1 MFFRSLTTHTLT
13 NSHICSPVCA
23 LCCYALSHDK
33 NSKIERGKR
42 RWRQMNDGV
51 AIGASNQTAE
61 TILGYGLMASEH
73 IEQCRLCAKNSK
85 MNAKSTFT
93 ANGTKIASKNRNRSV
108 ILSHSLSLHIFSPAF
123 CLNDHTLTACSL
135 YQTWYYTLFRME
147 AKASILHKSIP

>member
-1 MFFRSLTTHTLT
+1 MDNGWTNQICMFFRSLTTHTLT

-108 ILSHSLSLHIFSPAF
+108 ILSHSLSLSHFTFFLLCFVWTI
-123 CLNDHTLTACSL
+123 TLWLLAHCTRHGITPSL
-135 YQTWYYTLFRME
+135 E
-147 AKASILHKSIP
+147 

>member
-1 MFFRSLTTHTLT
+1 MDEQIKYACFSVHSLHTHSQTLT
-13 NSHICSPVCA
+13 FVHR
-23 LCCYALSHDK
+23 YAHSVDMLLSHDK

-108 ILSHSLSLHIFSPAF
+108 ILSHSLFTFFLLRFV
-123 CLNDHTLTACSL
+123 
-135 YQTWYYTLFRME
+135 
-147 AKASILHKSIP
+147 